1 MAINKENS
9 PKWVKITVWVLVF
22 TLIFV
27 WMGAGIFSMFDP
39 ANKPAAQAP
48 TNQPQTVADINAQ
61 YQSTVTAVETAL
73 KEKPEDVNTM
83 VSLAST
89 YMDWG
94 MALMQSGDA
103 NGQTD
108 GMAKIA
114 SSVSVWEK
122 AYAANPTSKEIGGDY
137 ATALYYS
144 GEDDKAVELARKVL
158 KDNPEY
164 ATVWYNLGMYL
175 SATDSAEAIK
185 AFENAVKF
193 DTSGQYK
200 QSAQANIDALK
211 AQPAQS
217 ETPAPAEKADE
228 APAATE

>member
-9 PKWVKITVWVLVF
+9 PAWVKITVWTLVIVLV
-22 TLIFV
+22 FV

-39 ANKPAAQAP
+39 ANRPATQTP
-48 TNQPQTVADINAQ
+48 TNGTQSVADINTQ
-61 YQSTVTAVETAL
+61 YQSTVTAVEAAL

-94 MALMQSGDA
+94 FALMQSGDA

-114 SSVSVWEK
+114 SSVSIWEK

-144 GEDDKAVELARKVL
+144 GQTDKAVELARKVL
-158 KDNPEY
+158 KDNPKY

-175 SATDSAEAIK
+175 AETDAAEAIK

-193 DTSGQYK
+193 DTDGQYK
-200 QSAQANIDALK
+200 QSAQTNIDALK
-211 AQPAQS
+211 AQP
-217 ETPAPAEKADE
+217 TEKTEE